1 MWICF
6 EIFFLSRKVKLVHLI
21 PFFEFKLMIV
31 SPTEP
36 FKIIYSLYEHEYF
49 GFLLESYVVQLNSR
63 GEVTFQTQNIS
74 SKNISDFASGLEDDD
89 FELVK
94 LTDSIQQDVILKKFN
109 TKKLSVEDFFKKSF
123 HPEKGDKLL
132 RDVIF
137 SYLENYKKE
146 IFARI
151 ITKHLFITGSDGVA
165 TWKEIEIMKE
175 PAKAYFHFD
184 RQEDQ
189 TVYYP
194 IIKCGEEKVKFQFKN
209 AYIINDLPA
218 CMLIDTKLYVFD
230 NFADGRKLKPFLN
243 KPNIIIPKKIED
255 TYYKKFIVPL
265 VANFNVFAKGFEILQ
280 EKEEMQVQLLV
291 SEIKSPG
298 VAVSLFE
305 KNINASNE
313 EESKFYFELS
323 FQYGKYN
330 FKYDNF
336 SAPAYVFLEKKEESW
351 VFYKIKKNLEKE
363 KKTMLFIK
371 NLNLDLR
378 NGRITKPKI
387 EAIEWLQNNALN
399 LQEAEI
405 EIKQNTEN
413 SVKYFLGYSKLE
425 ILIEENRDWF
435 DIKALVQFG
444 EYKIP
449 FVKLRNYILNNIREF
464 ELPNGQMAMIPAE
477 WFSKYSE
484 LFENLEVEDEG
495 KGRLK
500 KHHVGIINYL
510 EEDGLAVTVMNRKL
524 QGLKNFEEIEEVELP
539 NNFKGSLRPYQKAG
553 YDWLHFLKKF
563 KFGGCLAD
571 DMGLGKTVTTLA
583 FLQKLKEDKPGN
595 PSILVMPTS
604 LIYNWQKEATKFTP
618 QLKILIHFGQNRHKD
633 AETFER
639 YDLIICSYGVL
650 RLDIDFLKNYRF
662 NYAILDES
670 QAIKNPS
677 SLIFRSVTQLN
688 TENRLILTGTP
699 LENSTMDLW
708 SQMSFIN
715 PGLLGSLQ
723 YFRDNFQN
731 PIEKQKDEETLKKL
745 FSRIK
750 PFMLRRHKKQVAK
763 DLPEKIESIQYCQM
777 SEEQEKLYEETK
789 AFIRNQL
796 LSEVGVGGIKKS
808 SILVLQGLTK
818 LRQLANNPLMVDEYY
833 KGDSGK
839 DRDVM
844 HKLLDVV
851 KEGYKTL
858 VFSQFVKHLSLIAKK
873 LDEQNIPYLY
883 LDGSTKNRME
893 LVEQFQNE
901 DREKVFLISL
911 KAGGVGLN
919 LTAAEYVFL
928 LDPWWNPAVEAQAV
942 DRVHRIG
949 QTNTV
954 FSYKFITKNT
964 VEEKILDLQ
973 NTKKQLF
980 NDLITAEEGFM
991 KSLSENDIL
1000 SLLE

>member
-1 MWICF
+1 
-6 EIFFLSRKVKLVHLI
+6 
-21 PFFEFKLMIV
+21 
-31 SPTEP
+31 
-36 FKIIYSLYEHEYF
+36 
-49 GFLLESYVVQLNSR
+49 
-63 GEVTFQTQNIS
+63 
-74 SKNISDFASGLEDDD
+74 
-89 FELVK
+89 
-94 LTDSIQQDVILKKFN
+94 
-109 TKKLSVEDFFKKSF
+109 
-123 HPEKGDKLL
+123 
-132 RDVIF
+132 
-137 SYLENYKKE
+137 
-146 IFARI
+146 
-151 ITKHLFITGSDGVA
+151 
-165 TWKEIEIMKE
+165 
-175 PAKAYFHFD
+175 
-184 RQEDQ
+184 
-189 TVYYP
+189 
-194 IIKCGEEKVKFQFKN
+194 
-209 AYIINDLPA
+209 
-218 CMLIDTKLYVFD
+218 
-230 NFADGRKLKPFLN
+230 
-243 KPNIIIPKKIED
+243 
-255 TYYKKFIVPL
+255 
-265 VANFNVFAKGFEILQ
+265 
-280 EKEEMQVQLLV
+280 
-291 SEIKSPG
+291 
-298 VAVSLFE
+298 
-305 KNINASNE
+305 
-313 EESKFYFELS
+313 
-323 FQYGKYN
+323 
-330 FKYDNF
+330 
-336 SAPAYVFLEKKEESW
+336 
-351 VFYKIKKNLEKE
+351 
-363 KKTMLFIK
+363 
-371 NLNLDLR
+371 
-378 NGRITKPKI
+378 
-387 EAIEWLQNNALN
+387 
-399 LQEAEI
+399 
-405 EIKQNTEN
+405 
-413 SVKYFLGYSKLE
+413 
-425 ILIEENRDWF
+425 
-435 DIKALVQFG
+435 
-444 EYKIP
+444 
-449 FVKLRNYILNNIREF
+449 
-464 ELPNGQMAMIPAE
+464 
-477 WFSKYSE
+477 
-484 LFENLEVEDEG
+484 
-495 KGRLK
+495 
-500 KHHVGIINYL
+500 
-510 EEDGLAVTVMNRKL
+510 
-524 QGLKNFEEIEEVELP
+524 
-539 NNFKGSLRPYQKAG
+539 
-553 YDWLHFLKKF
+553 
-563 KFGGCLAD
+563 
-571 DMGLGKTVTTLA
+571 MGLGKTVTTLA
-583 FLQKLKEDKPGN
+583 FLQKLNEEKQEN

-604 LIYNWQKEATKFTP
+604 LIYNWQKEATRFTP

-633 AETFER
+633 ARTFER

-818 LRQLANNPLMVDEYY
+818 LRQLANNPLMVDEHY

-883 LDGSTKNRME
+883 LDGSTKNRIE

-919 LTAAEYVFL
+919 LTAAEYVFM
-928 LDPWWNPAVEAQAV
+928 LDPWWNPAIEAQAV
-942 DRVHRIG
+942 DRAHRIG
-949 QTNTV
+949 QANTV

-991 KSLSENDIL
+991 KSLSEKDIL

>member
-1 MWICF
+1 
-6 EIFFLSRKVKLVHLI
+6 
-21 PFFEFKLMIV
+21 MIV

-49 GFLLESYVVQLNSR
+49 GFLLESYVVQLNAR

-74 SKNISDFASGLEDDD
+74 SKNISDFAAGLEPED

-94 LTDSIQQDVILKKFN
+94 LTDSIQQDVVLKKFN
-109 TKKLSVEDFFKKSF
+109 TKKLPPEDFFKKTF
-123 HPEKGDKLL
+123 NLEKGDKAI
-132 RDVIF
+132 REVILE
-137 SYLENYKKE
+137 YLENYKKK
-146 IFARI
+146 IFSQI
-151 ITKHLFITGSDGVA
+151 KTKHLFIMGSDGVA

-184 RQEDQ
+184 RQDEQ

-218 CMLIDTKLYVFD
+218 CMLIDTKLYIFD

-243 KPNIIIPKKIED
+243 KPNIIIPKKLEN
-255 TYYKKFIVPL
+255 TYYQKFIVPL
-265 VANFNVFAKGFEILQ
+265 VANFNVFAKGFEIISEKQ
-280 EKEEMQVQLLV
+280 EMKAILLI
-291 SEIKSPG
+291 SEIKSQKI
-298 VAVSLFE
+298 ASSLFSQNEDGQTIDE
-305 KNINASNE
+305 KQ
-313 EESKFYFELS
+313 FYIELS

-336 SAPAYVFLEKKEESW
+336 SAPSYVFLEKKEESW
-351 VFYKIKKNLEKE
+351 TFHKIKKNLEKE
-363 KKTMLFIK
+363 KETILSIK
-371 NLNLDLR
+371 KLDLDLR
-378 NGRITKPKI
+378 NGRLTKPKTQV
-387 EAIEWLQNNALN
+387 IEWLQKNTIILENS
-399 LQEAEI
+399 EI
-405 EIKQNTEN
+405 EIRQNIEN

-425 ILIEENRDWF
+425 IQIEENRDWF

-449 FVKLRNYILNNIREF
+449 FVRLRNYILNNIREF

-477 WFSKYSE
+477 WFIKYSE
-484 LFENLEVEDEG
+484 LFQNLEVEDEEQ
-495 KGRLK
+495 GRLK

-524 QGLKNFEEIEEVELP
+524 QGLKNFEEIEEIELP
-539 NNFKGSLRPYQKAG
+539 KNFKGSLRPYQKAG
-553 YDWLHFLKKF
+553 YDWLHFLKTF

-571 DMGLGKTVTTLA
+571 DMGLGKTVMTLA
-583 FLQKLKEDKPGN
+583 FLQKLKEEKQEN

-604 LIYNWQKEATKFTP
+604 LIYNWQKEASKFTP
-618 QLKILIHFGQNRHKD
+618 KLKILIHFGPNRHKD
-633 AETFER
+633 TGAFKF

-650 RLDIDFLKNYRF
+650 RLDIDFLKNFRF

-677 SLIFRSVTQLN
+677 SLIFRSVVQLN

-715 PGLLGSLQ
+715 PGLLGSMS
-723 YFRDNFQN
+723 YFRENFQN
-731 PIEKQKDEETLKKL
+731 LIEKQKDEQTLQRL

-789 AFIRNQL
+789 AYVRNQL
-796 LSEVGVGGIKKS
+796 LGEIGTGGLKKS

-818 LRQLANNPLMVDEYY
+818 LRQLANNPLMVDTSYT
-833 KGDSGK
+833 GDSGK

-844 HKLLDVV
+844 YKLLDVV

-858 VFSQFVKHLSLIAKK
+858 VFSQFVKHLALIAKK
-873 LDEQNIPYLY
+873 LEAENIPFLY
-883 LDGSTKNRME
+883 LDGSTKNRIE
-893 LVEQFQNE
+893 LVERFQNE
-901 DREKVFLISL
+901 NTEMVFLISL

-919 LTAAEYVFL
+919 LTAAEYVFM
-928 LDPWWNPAVEAQAV
+928 LDPWWNPAIEAQAV
-942 DRVHRIG
+942 DRAHRIG

-991 KSLSENDIL
+991 KSLSEKDIL